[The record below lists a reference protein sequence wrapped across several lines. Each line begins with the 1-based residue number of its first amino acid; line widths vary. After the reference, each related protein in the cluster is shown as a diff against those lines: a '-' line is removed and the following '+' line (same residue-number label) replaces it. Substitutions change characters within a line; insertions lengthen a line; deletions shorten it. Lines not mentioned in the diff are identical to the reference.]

1 MMPAFN
7 CMSVSQVHLKED
19 SPGHCCVCYPPD
31 LAQGKPTGAGGTCHL
46 HNNRSQHAGL
56 PRQLQLE
63 TQRRRRNGGTDPS
76 DSVRSDSESGRLGV
90 QDNRTQKL
98 AHKEMYSQTKKHLF
112 YSILISKLF

>member
-1 MMPAFN
+1 MHVLPVQCLHSM

-46 HNNRSQHAGL
+46 HDNRSQHAGL

-98 AHKEMYSQTKKHLF
+98 AHKTCIQGNV
-112 YSILISKLF
+112 